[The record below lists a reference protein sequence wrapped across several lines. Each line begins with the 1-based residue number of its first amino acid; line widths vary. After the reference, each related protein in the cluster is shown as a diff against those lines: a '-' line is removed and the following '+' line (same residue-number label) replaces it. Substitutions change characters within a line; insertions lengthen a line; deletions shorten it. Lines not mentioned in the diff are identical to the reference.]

1 MNTTAQ
7 TRDDKNTA
15 TPEVEF
21 TKEGVLKEEKP
32 KRRETV
38 NGVRTSEVKVR
49 DGNGKTM
56 TILGNEKRRN
66 GKKIPTGQL

>member
-32 KRRETV
+32 KR
-38 NGVRTSEVKVR
+38 K
-49 DGNGKTM
+49 
-56 TILGNEKRRN
+56 I
-66 GKKIPTGQL
+66 KKPTYLNDYV